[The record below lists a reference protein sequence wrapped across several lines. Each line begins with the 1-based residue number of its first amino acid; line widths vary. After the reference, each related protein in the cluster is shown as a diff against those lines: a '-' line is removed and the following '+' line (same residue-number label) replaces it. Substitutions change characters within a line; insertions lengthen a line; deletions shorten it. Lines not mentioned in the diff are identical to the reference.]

1 MKASYRNQRQGCSA
15 KHNDRTNITYGTEKE
30 VNNQLY
36 VLRPAGLTLMKQNKN
51 GTMEKSEIKAY
62 KQIYGSWL
70 EKRNETQKKNNHYD
84 RVKTMEEIYKSSR
97 YKPEETI
104 YQIGSAEKGDD
115 LKDIQRFKKILGKTL
130 AEEQK
135 RFPNVKILSVAI
147 HADEKTLHAHV
158 RKCYVT
164 KDQEPGM
171 EKALE
176 EMGIERPDL
185 NKPNGKYN
193 NRKITY
199 TDQTREIWY
208 QEIEKELDITIDRTV
223 ECISKKRKTKNEH
236 IIEKQEEL
244 IHSNEV
250 RLKEQNELI
259 QKLKQ
264 NDQIINHLNNQK
276 SIINDLQR
284 MINKDISHWSNNELE
299 TRLAVAEKTIE
310 LLGPKAKELHNKI
323 DSIIRSQ
330 DYSLEYD
337 E

>member
-15 KHNDRTNITYGTEKE
+15 KHNDRTNITYDTEKE

-115 LKDIQRFKKILGKTL
+115 LKDIQRFKKILQNTL

-176 EMGIERPDL
+176 EMGIERPNL
-185 NKPNGKYN
+185 NKPSGKYN
-193 NRKITY
+193 NRKISY
-199 TDQTREIWY
+199 TDQAREIWY
-208 QEIEKELDITIDRTV
+208 NEIEKELGLEINRTV
-223 ECISKKRKTKNEH
+223 ESPSKKRINKNEY
-236 IIEKQEEL
+236 IIQQQEEL
-244 IHSNEV
+244 IET
-250 RLKEQNELI
+250 QNKLI
-259 QKLKQ
+259 QEFRANKLTIDSLNRQKALIGQIKQ
-264 NDQIINHLNNQK
+264 DIKQ
-276 SIINDLQR
+276 
-284 MINKDISHWSNNELE
+284 DISHWVANELE
-299 TRLAVAEKTIE
+299 TRLAIAEKTIE
-310 LLGPKAKELHNKI
+310 LLGPQAKEVYKQVDDL
-323 DSIIRSQ
+323 IRNEY
-330 DYSLEYD
+330 DLEYD
-337 E
+337 D